1 MPIKVLIDTNV
12 WVSAFLNPAGYPAKI
27 VTAWLEDKIEIV
39 ISIPLLQEISDVLQ
53 RPRIQNK
60 YKYSNEE
67 IQKYLELIFRK
78 AKKIEPSGHIN
89 ICRDAK
95 DNMILETALS
105 GQVKYLVTRDDDI
118 KRDLN
123 LVQTMGKHGIEI
135 ITVSRFLEMLV

>member
-60 YKYSNEE
+60 YKYSNGE

-78 AKKIEPSGHIN
+78 TTG
-89 ICRDAK
+89 C
-95 DNMILETALS
+95 
-105 GQVKYLVTRDDDI
+105 
-118 KRDLN
+118 
-123 LVQTMGKHGIEI
+123 
-135 ITVSRFLEMLV
+135 